1 MYPIAFA
8 LDHES
13 ENRNRLTTFFRS
25 IVSIPWQIVAYLWG
39 IAAGVVTFIAW
50 FALLFTGRY
59 PQGMYDFN
67 AKYLRMATRA
77 NGFYLLA
84 TDAWPPFH
92 GDPDDAYPL
101 RVGVAPPKA
110 EYSRMKVLFRIIV
123 GIPVFF
129 LALIQG
135 LIAFVIAIVAWFA
148 ILFTGRFSEGL
159 YNPLRAALAYNTRA
173 SAYFLLMTEDYPP
186 FSYDEAVEQPQLASG
201 SGPGIAAP
209 APQEEERPPEPPPGP
224 PPGQP

>member
-8 LDHES
+8 LDHEA
-13 ENRNRLTTFFRS
+13 ENRDRLTTFFRG
-25 IVSIPWQIVAYLWG
+25 IVAIPWQIVAYLWG

-67 AKYLRMATRA
+67 AKYLRMYTRT
-77 NGFYLLA
+77 NGFYYLA
-84 TDAWPPFH
+84 TDKWPPFH
-92 GDPDDAYPL
+92 GDPDDSYPV
-101 RVGVAPPKA
+101 RIGVAPPKE

-123 GIPVFF
+123 GIPVYF

-135 LIAFVIAIVAWFA
+135 LIALVVVIIAWFA

-159 YNPLRAALAYNTRA
+159 YNPLRSALAYTTRA

-186 FSYDEAVEQPQLASG
+186 FSYDEATEQPQLASAG
-201 SGPGIAAP
+201 GPQLTPPAA
-209 APQEEERPPEPPPGP
+209 QEEERPTE
-224 PPGQP
+224 

>member
-8 LDHES
+8 LDHEA
-13 ENRNRLTTFFRS
+13 EDRNRLTAFFRG
-25 IVSIPWQIVAYLWG
+25 IVVIPWQIVAYLWG

-50 FALLFTGRY
+50 FALVFTGRY

-67 AKYLRMATRA
+67 AKYLRMYTRT
-77 NGFYLLA
+77 NGFYYLA

-92 GDPDDAYPL
+92 GDPDDSYPL
-101 RVGVAPPKA
+101 RLGIAPPKE
-110 EYSRMKVLFRIIV
+110 EYSRMKVLFRLII
-123 GIPVFF
+123 GIPVYF

-135 LIAFVIAIVAWFA
+135 LIALVVTIIAWFA

-159 YNPLRAALAYNTRA
+159 YNPLRSALAYTTRA

-186 FSYDEAVEQPQLASG
+186 FSYDEATEQPQLASAG
-201 SGPGIAAP
+201 GPQLTPPAA
-209 APQEEERPPEPPPGP
+209 QEEERPGA
-224 PPGQP
+224 

>member
-1 MYPIAFA
+1 MRRPGGIACGSEKGGNRLSRTQPRLRRDGMYPIAFA

-13 ENRNRLTTFFRS
+13 ENRNRLTAFFRS
-25 IVSIPWQIVAYLWG
+25 IVVIPWQIVAYIWG

-50 FALLFTGRY
+50 FAL
-59 PQGMYDFN
+59 
-67 AKYLRMATRA
+67 
-77 NGFYLLA
+77 
-84 TDAWPPFH
+84 
-92 GDPDDAYPL
+92 
-101 RVGVAPPKA
+101 
-110 EYSRMKVLFRIIV
+110 
-123 GIPVFF
+123 
-129 LALIQG
+129 
-135 LIAFVIAIVAWFA
+135 
-148 ILFTGRFSEGL
+148 LFTGRFSEGL

-201 SGPGIAAP
+201 SGPGIGAP

>member
-13 ENRNRLTTFFRS
+13 ENRNRLTTFFRA
-25 IVSIPWQIVAYLWG
+25 IVAIPWEIVASLWG
-39 IAAGVVTFIAW
+39 LAAYVVTFIAW

-67 AKYLRMATRA
+67 AKYLRMYTRV

-92 GDPDDAYPL
+92 GDPDDAYPV
-101 RVGVAPPKA
+101 RVGIAPPKA
-110 EYSRMKVLFRIIV
+110 EYSRLKVLFRIII
-123 GIPVFF
+123 GIPVYL

-159 YNPLRAALAYNTRA
+159 YNPLRGALAYTTRA
-173 SAYFLLMTEDYPP
+173 GSYFLLMTEDYPP

-201 SGPGIAAP
+201 SGPGITAP
-209 APQEEERPPEPPPGP
+209 APQQEERPP
-224 PPGQP
+224 GQP